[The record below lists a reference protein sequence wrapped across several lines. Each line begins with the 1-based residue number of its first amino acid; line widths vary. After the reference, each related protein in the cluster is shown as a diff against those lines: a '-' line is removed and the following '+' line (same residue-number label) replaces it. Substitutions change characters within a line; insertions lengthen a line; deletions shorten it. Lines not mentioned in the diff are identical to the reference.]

1 MIALKLSEQLVV
13 DTKVL
18 TRVIIGNIIRVAED
32 NAEYSASI
40 VDNDTSD
47 YKKDFQIKGQGPR
60 KMI

>member
-1 MIALKLSEQLVV
+1 MIALKLSDQLVV

-18 TRVIIGNIIRVAED
+18 TRVIIGNSIRVAED

-47 YKKDFQIKGQGPR
+47 CKKDFQIKDQGPR